1 MAKETRIVN
10 VRLTPDEIRRID
22 EAAKADDRSRAY
34 MVRKLILQSLDAL
47 QDTGSWPHEEDAE

>member
-1 MAKETRIVN
+1 MN